1 MAWCKDWMRKS
12 FIQMETSMKEK
23 LFRVRKVEMMP
34 NTLIK
39 IVINILAD
47 SKMIWNIQIKQFC
60 TWIAKELCTKES
72 LLKTRKLIQKLK

>member
-1 MAWCKDWMRKS
+1 MRKS

-23 LFRVRKVEMMP
+23 LFRVKKVEMMP

-47 SKMIWNIQIKQFC
+47 SKMI
-60 TWIAKELCTKES
+60 
-72 LLKTRKLIQKLK
+72 